1 MTRRDPA
8 IDQATRL
15 RSTRVPHVLETGEG
29 SLIRDTLRG
38 LLVPKRAIPIVLVS
52 APLVAVQAGYSKPE
66 SAVLLGILMCAV
78 SIMVAP
84 ISWRVLF
91 PEGLDLRHGMI
102 RVLLYL
108 TVDAGVVL
116 IIGAVI
122 PKVFDIPLTFMTE
135 RPSLLACAALFAVAG
150 WALGRD
156 IGIERTLAHA
166 RSRTQALA
174 REAEM
179 AQLLALHAH
188 LDPHFIFNTLG
199 SIAEWCRQDGE
210 VAERAVLQLSSMLR
224 TILNGVRT
232 SAWPL
237 AKEIG
242 LVQDLLALYQQRDP
256 ELFRMHVDVAEAA
269 QAIAVPPMIL
279 LPLVENAIKH
289 GPAAGHR
296 GEIQLAAALDQD
308 QLRVHIE
315 NPGTYLGPR
324 PGSIGLPTVERRLGL
339 AYDGGASLHIRSS
352 GEKTSVELRLPQAG
366 PLPGGVQP

>member
-1 MTRRDPA
+1 
-8 IDQATRL
+8 
-15 RSTRVPHVLETGEG
+15 VPDTGES
-29 SLIRDTLRG
+29 SLIRGTLRG
-38 LLVPKRAIPIVLVS
+38 LLAAKRAIPIVLVS
-52 APLVAVQAGYSKPE
+52 APLVAVQGRYSQPD
-66 SAVLLGILMCAV
+66 SAILLGILMCAV
-78 SIMVAP
+78 SIVVAP

-108 TVDAGVVL
+108 TIDTGVVL
-116 IIGAVI
+116 VIGAVI
-122 PKVFDIPLTFMTE
+122 PKVFDIPLTFMTA

-150 WALGRD
+150 WGLGRD
-156 IGIERTLAHA
+156 IGIEKTLAHA
-166 RSRTQALA
+166 RSRTEALA

-242 LVQDLLALYQQRDP
+242 LVQDFLALYQQRDP
-256 ELFRMHVDVAEAA
+256 ELFRMRVDVAPAA
-269 QAIAVPPMIL
+269 QAIPVPPMIL

-296 GEIQLAAALDQD
+296 GEIELAAVAEPEH
-308 QLRVHIE
+308 LRVRIE
-315 NPGTYLGPR
+315 NPGEYQGPR
-324 PGSIGLPTVERRLGL
+324 PGSVGLPTVERRLGL
-339 AYDGGASLHIRSS
+339 AYEGRASLGIHSS
-352 GEKTSVELRLPQAG
+352 GQKTCVELCLPLAG
-366 PLPGGVQP
+366 PLPGGTAP